1 MASPITSTTGIGSG
15 LNISSIVEALVNS
28 DTAAKQAQITRQTTN
43 NKAYISGVG
52 ALKSALA
59 AYQASMAKLNSST
72 APAFNAYAATSANE
86 SVLKATASNT
96 AVPGTYEVNVSQLAT
111 GSKVASRLYT
121 TAEGG
126 AATPI
131 PKGDLTIEQ
140 NGKTYTVSIGDG
152 ATLQSVRDSINDA
165 LAVNGISANIINEA
179 GGSRLVLGSTTT
191 GAGSDIKVTGGAT
204 GIDID
209 GTQSMATSPN
219 GAGFISAVAQD
230 AKLTIDG
237 LAVTSKSNTVE
248 NAISGIT
255 LDLVAVSSGA
265 ATTKVTV
272 GANNDGLK
280 ASVQEFVDAYNTMVK
295 AVNALTATSTDA
307 DGNTVLGSLT
317 GDPTTRSLLAD
328 IRNELATIGSGDRLT
343 SLSQLGINTQKDGTL
358 EFNSTKFTA
367 AMNDKKLGS
376 EVQELFTGT
385 NGVFERMNKA
395 IDPYIKSDGILTSR
409 TNNLNTL
416 QKRLDQ
422 QQEDLDRRVELLT
435 ASLTKKYIA
444 MDTVV
449 GKLKAQAN
457 SITSIFDAITAQQ
470 KNS

>member
-1 MASPITSTTGIGSG
+1 MASPITSTAGIGSG

-59 AYQASMAKLNSST
+59 AYQASMKKLNDST

-204 GIDID
+204 GISID
-209 GTQSMATSPN
+209 GTKPMATN
-219 GAGFISAVAQD
+219 GSGYISALAQD

-280 ASVQEFVDAYNTMVK
+280 ASVQQFVDAYNTMVK

-328 IRNELATIGSGDRLT
+328 IRSELATIGSGDRLT

-358 EFNSTKFTA
+358 EFNGTKFTA

-395 IDPYIKSDGILTSR
+395 IDPYIKTDGVLTSR
-409 TNNLNTL
+409 TNNLNAL

>member
-15 LNISSIVEALVNS
+15 LNISSIVEAQVNS

-59 AYQASMAKLNSST
+59 DYQSSMAKLNSST

-86 SVLKATASNT
+86 NVLKATASNT
-96 AVPGTYEVNVSQLAT
+96 AVPGTYKVNVSQLAT

-191 GAGSDIKVTGGAT
+191 GAGSDIKVIGGTT

-209 GTQSMATSPN
+209 GTKSMATN
-219 GAGFISAVAQD
+219 GSGYISGLAQD

-237 LAVTSKSNTVE
+237 LEVTSKSNTVKD
-248 NAISGIT
+248 AISGIT
-255 LDLVAVSSGA
+255 LDLVAKSADA
-265 ATTKVTV
+265 ATTTKVTV

-280 ASVQEFVDAYNTMVK
+280 ASVQQFVDAYNTMVK

-328 IRNELATIGSGDRLT
+328 IRGELANIGSGDRLT
-343 SLSQLGINTQKDGTL
+343 TLSQLGINTQKDGTL
-358 EFNSTKFTA
+358 EFNSSKFTA

-395 IDPYIKSDGILTSR
+395 IEPYIKSDGILTSR
-409 TNNLNTL
+409 TNNLNSL

>member
-86 SVLKATASNT
+86 NVLKATASNT

-191 GAGSDIKVTGGAT
+191 GAGSDIKVIGGTT

-209 GTQSMATSPN
+209 GTKSMATN
-219 GAGFISAVAQD
+219 GSGYISGLAQD

-237 LAVTSKSNTVE
+237 LEVTSKSNTVKD
-248 NAISGIT
+248 AISGIT
-255 LDLVAVSSGA
+255 LDLVAKSADA
-265 ATTKVTV
+265 ATTTKVTV

-280 ASVQEFVDAYNTMVK
+280 ASVQQFVDAYNTMVK

-328 IRNELATIGSGDRLT
+328 IRGELANIGSGDRLT
-343 SLSQLGINTQKDGTL
+343 TLSQLGINTQKMARL
-358 EFNSTKFTA
+358 SSIAPNSP
-367 AMNDKKLGS
+367 L
-376 EVQELFTGT
+376 
-385 NGVFERMNKA
+385 
-395 IDPYIKSDGILTSR
+395 P
-409 TNNLNTL
+409 
-416 QKRLDQ
+416 
-422 QQEDLDRRVELLT
+422 
-435 ASLTKKYIA
+435 
-444 MDTVV
+444 
-449 GKLKAQAN
+449 
-457 SITSIFDAITAQQ
+457 
-470 KNS
+470 

>member
-1 MASPITSTTGIGSG
+1 MASPITTTTGIGSG

-28 DTAAKQAQITRQTTN
+28 DKAAKQAQITRQTTN

-52 ALKSALA
+52 SLKSALA
-59 AYQASMAKLNSST
+59 AYQASMTKLNSST

-86 SVLKATASNT
+86 NVLKATASNT
-96 AVPGTYEVNVSQLAT
+96 AVPGAYEVNVSQLAT
-111 GSKVASRLYT
+111 GSKVASRLFA
-121 TAEGG
+121 TADGG

-131 PKGDLTIEQ
+131 PAGDLIIEQ
-140 NGKTYTVSIGDG
+140 NSNIYTVTIGDG
-152 ATLQSVRDSINDA
+152 ATLQTVRDSINDA
-165 LAVNGISANIINEA
+165 LAVNGISANIINES
-179 GGSRLVLGSTTT
+179 GGARLVLSSTTT
-191 GAGSDIKVTGGAT
+191 GAESDISVSGLLK
-204 GIDID
+204 ID
-209 GTQSMATSPN
+209 GTQSMVDSPDDS
-219 GAGFISAVAQD
+219 GFITDLAQD

-237 LAVTSKSNTVE
+237 LKVTSKSNTVE
-248 NAISGIT
+248 DAISGIT
-255 LDLVAVSSGA
+255 LNLVAKSVDAG
-265 ATTKVTV
+265 TTKVTV

-280 ASVQEFVDAYNTMVK
+280 ASVQQFVDAYNTMVK

-317 GDPTTRSLLAD
+317 GDATTRSLLAD
-328 IRNELATIGSGDRLT
+328 IRSELVTIGSGDRLT
-343 SLSQLGINTQKDGTL
+343 TLSQLGINTQKDGTL

-385 NGVFERMNKA
+385 NGVFERMNNA
-395 IDPYIKSDGILTSR
+395 IDPYIKTDGILTTR
-409 TNNLNTL
+409 TNNLNAL

-422 QQEDLDRRVELLT
+422 QQEDLDRRIELLT

-457 SITSIFDAITAQQ
+457 SITSIFEAITAQQ
-470 KNS
+470 RNS

>member
-1 MASPITSTTGIGSG
+1 MASPITSTTGMGSG
-15 LNISSIVEALVNS
+15 LNIGSIVEALVNS

-59 AYQASMAKLNSST
+59 AYQASMKKLNDSA
-72 APAFNAYAATSANE
+72 APSFNAYAASSANE
-86 SVLKATASNT
+86 NVLKATASNT

-111 GSKVASRLYT
+111 GSKVASRLFA
-121 TAEGG
+121 TADGG

-131 PKGDLTIEQ
+131 PKGDLAIEQ

-165 LAVNGISANIINEA
+165 LAVNGISANIINES
-179 GGSRLVLGSTTT
+179 GGARLVLGSTTT
-191 GAGSDIKVTGGAT
+191 GAGSDIKVIGGAT
-204 GIDID
+204 GISID
-209 GTQSMATSPN
+209 GTKPMATN
-219 GAGFISAVAQD
+219 GSGYISALAQD

-280 ASVQEFVDAYNTMVK
+280 ASVQQFVDAYNTMVK

-307 DGNTVLGSLT
+307 NGNTVLGSLT
-317 GDPTTRSLLAD
+317 GDATTRSLLAD
-328 IRNELATIGSGDRLT
+328 IRSELATIGSGDRLT

-358 EFNSTKFTA
+358 EFNGTKFTA
-367 AMNDKKLGS
+367 AMNDKKLGN

-395 IDPYIKSDGILTSR
+395 IEPYIKTDGVLTSR
-409 TNNLNTL
+409 ANNLNAL

-457 SITSIFDAITAQQ
+457 SITSIFEAITAQQ
-470 KNS
+470 RNS

>member
-140 NGKTYTVSIGDG
+140 NGKTYKVSIGDG

-204 GIDID
+204 GISID
-209 GTQSMATSPN
+209 GTKPMATN
-219 GAGFISAVAQD
+219 GSGYISALAQD

-280 ASVQEFVDAYNTMVK
+280 ASVQQFVDAYNTMVK

-328 IRNELATIGSGDRLT
+328 IRSELATIGSGDRLT

-395 IDPYIKSDGILTSR
+395 IDPYIKTDGILTSR

>member
-59 AYQASMAKLNSST
+59 AYQASMKKLNDST

-204 GIDID
+204 GISID
-209 GTQSMATSPN
+209 GTKPMATN
-219 GAGFISAVAQD
+219 GSGYISALAQD

-280 ASVQEFVDAYNTMVK
+280 ASVQQFVDAYNTMVK

-328 IRNELATIGSGDRLT
+328 IRSELATIGSGDRLT

-358 EFNSTKFTA
+358 EFNGTKFTA

-395 IDPYIKSDGILTSR
+395 IDPYIKTDGVLTSR
-409 TNNLNTL
+409 TNNLNAL

>member
-1 MASPITSTTGIGSG
+1 MASPITSTTGLGSG

-28 DTAAKQAQITRQTTN
+28 DKAAKQAQITRQTTN

-59 AYQASMAKLNSST
+59 AYQASMKKLNDST

-111 GSKVASRLYT
+111 GSKVASRLYAT
-121 TAEGG
+121 VDGG

-152 ATLQSVRDSINDA
+152 ATLQSVRDSINGA
-165 LAVNGISANIINEA
+165 LASNGISANIINEA
-179 GGSRLVLGSTTT
+179 GGARLVLGSTTT
-191 GAGSDIKVTGGAT
+191 GAGSDIKVSGGTT
-204 GIDID
+204 GISID
-209 GTQSMATSPN
+209 GTKPMATN
-219 GAGFISAVAQD
+219 GSGYITGLAQD
-230 AKLTIDG
+230 AKLTVDG
-237 LAVTSKSNTVE
+237 LAVTSKSNTVD

-255 LDLVAVSSGA
+255 LDLVAKSVDA
-265 ATTKVTV
+265 ATTTKVTV
-272 GANNDGLK
+272 GANSDGLK
-280 ASVQEFVDAYNTMVK
+280 ASVQQFVDAYNTLVK
-295 AVNALTATSTDA
+295 AVGALTATSTDA
-307 DGNTVLGSLT
+307 NGNTVLGSLT
-317 GDPTTRSLLAD
+317 GDPTTRSLLSG
-328 IRNELATIGSGDRLT
+328 IRAELANIGSGDRLT
-343 SLSQLGINTQKDGTL
+343 TLSQLGINTQRDGTL
-358 EFNSTKFTA
+358 EFNGAKFTA
-367 AMNDKKLGS
+367 AMNDKKLGN

-395 IDPYIKSDGILTSR
+395 IDPYIKTGGILATR
-409 TNNLNTL
+409 TNNLNEV

-422 QQEDLDRRVELLT
+422 QQEDLDRRVELMT

>member
-15 LNISSIVEALVNS
+15 LNISSIVEAQVNS

-59 AYQASMAKLNSST
+59 DYQSSMAKLNSST

-86 SVLKATASNT
+86 NVLKATASNT

-191 GAGSDIKVTGGAT
+191 GAGSDIKVIGGTT

-209 GTQSMATSPN
+209 GTKSMATN
-219 GAGFISAVAQD
+219 GSGYISGLAQD

-237 LAVTSKSNTVE
+237 LEVTSKSNTVKD
-248 NAISGIT
+248 AISGIT
-255 LDLVAVSSGA
+255 LDLVAKSADA
-265 ATTKVTV
+265 ATTTKVTV

-280 ASVQEFVDAYNTMVK
+280 ASVQQFVDAYNTMVK

-328 IRNELATIGSGDRLT
+328 IRGELANIGSGDRLT
-343 SLSQLGINTQKDGTL
+343 TLSQLGINTQKDGTL
-358 EFNSTKFTA
+358 EFNSSKFTA

-395 IDPYIKSDGILTSR
+395 IEPYIKSDGILTSR
-409 TNNLNTL
+409 TNNLNSL

>member
-59 AYQASMAKLNSST
+59 DYQSSMAKLNSST

-86 SVLKATASNT
+86 NVLKATASNT

-191 GAGSDIKVTGGAT
+191 GAGSDIKVIGGTT

-209 GTQSMATSPN
+209 GTKSMATN
-219 GAGFISAVAQD
+219 GSGYISGLAQD

-237 LAVTSKSNTVE
+237 LEVTSKSNTVKD
-248 NAISGIT
+248 AISGIT
-255 LDLVAVSSGA
+255 LDLVAKSADA
-265 ATTKVTV
+265 ATTTKVTV

-280 ASVQEFVDAYNTMVK
+280 ASVQQFVDAYNTMVK

-328 IRNELATIGSGDRLT
+328 IRGELANIGSGDRLT
-343 SLSQLGINTQKDGTL
+343 TLSQLGINTQKDGTL
-358 EFNSTKFTA
+358 EFNSSKFTA

-395 IDPYIKSDGILTSR
+395 IEPYIKSDGILTSR
-409 TNNLNTL
+409 TNNLNSL

>member
-59 AYQASMAKLNSST
+59 AYQASMKKLNDST

-191 GAGSDIKVTGGAT
+191 GAGADIKVTGGAT
-204 GIDID
+204 GISID
-209 GTQSMATSPN
+209 GTKPMATN
-219 GAGFISAVAQD
+219 GSGYISALAQD

-280 ASVQEFVDAYNTMVK
+280 ASVQQFVDAYNTMVK

-328 IRNELATIGSGDRLT
+328 IRSELATIGSGDRLT

-358 EFNSTKFTA
+358 EFNGTKFTA

-395 IDPYIKSDGILTSR
+395 IDPYIKTDGVLTSR
-409 TNNLNTL
+409 TNNLNAL

>member
-86 SVLKATASNT
+86 NVLKATASNT

-191 GAGSDIKVTGGAT
+191 GAGSDIKVIGGTT

-209 GTQSMATSPN
+209 GTKSMATN
-219 GAGFISAVAQD
+219 GSGYISGLAQD

-237 LAVTSKSNTVE
+237 LEVTSKSNTVKD
-248 NAISGIT
+248 AISGIT
-255 LDLVAVSSGA
+255 LDLVAKSADA
-265 ATTKVTV
+265 ATTTKVTV

-280 ASVQEFVDAYNTMVK
+280 ASVQQFVDAYNTMVK

-328 IRNELATIGSGDRLT
+328 IRGELANIGSGDRLT
-343 SLSQLGINTQKDGTL
+343 TLSQLGINTQKDGTL

-395 IDPYIKSDGILTSR
+395 IEPYIKSDGILTSR

>member
-1 MASPITSTTGIGSG
+1 MASPITSTTGMGSG
-15 LNISSIVEALVNS
+15 LNIGSIVEALVNS

-59 AYQASMAKLNSST
+59 AYQASMKKLNDST
-72 APAFNAYAATSANE
+72 APSFNAYSATSA
-86 SVLKATASNT
+86 SDAIVKAKASNT

-111 GSKVASRLYT
+111 GSKVASRLFT
-121 TAEGG
+121 TTEGG

-140 NGKTYTVSIGDG
+140 NGKSYTVSIGDG

-165 LAVNGISANIINEA
+165 LAVNGISANIINES
-179 GGSRLVLGSTTT
+179 GGARLVLGSTTT
-191 GAGSDIKVTGGAT
+191 GAGSDIKVIGGAT
-204 GIDID
+204 GISID
-209 GTQSMATSPN
+209 GTKPMATN
-219 GAGFISAVAQD
+219 GSGYISALAQD

-280 ASVQEFVDAYNTMVK
+280 ASVQQFVDAYNTMVK

-307 DGNTVLGSLT
+307 NGNTVLGSLT
-317 GDPTTRSLLAD
+317 GDATTRSLLAD
-328 IRNELATIGSGDRLT
+328 IRSELATIGSGDRLT

-358 EFNSTKFTA
+358 EFNGTKFTA
-367 AMNDKKLGS
+367 AMNDKKLGN

-395 IDPYIKSDGILTSR
+395 IDPYIKTDGILTSR
-409 TNNLNTL
+409 ANNLDTL

>member
-59 AYQASMAKLNSST
+59 AYQSSMAKLNSST

-86 SVLKATASNT
+86 NVLKATASNT

-191 GAGSDIKVTGGAT
+191 GAGSDIKVIGGTT

-209 GTQSMATSPN
+209 GTKSMATN
-219 GAGFISAVAQD
+219 GSGYISGLAQD

-237 LAVTSKSNTVE
+237 LEVTSKSNTVKD
-248 NAISGIT
+248 AISGIT
-255 LDLVAVSSGA
+255 LDLVAKSADA
-265 ATTKVTV
+265 ATTTKVTV

-280 ASVQEFVDAYNTMVK
+280 ASVQQFVDAYNTMVK

-328 IRNELATIGSGDRLT
+328 IRGELANIGSGDRLT
-343 SLSQLGINTQKDGTL
+343 TLSQLGINTQKDGTL
-358 EFNSTKFTA
+358 EFNSSKFTA

-395 IDPYIKSDGILTSR
+395 IEPYIKSDGILTSR
-409 TNNLNTL
+409 TNNLNSL

>member
-15 LNISSIVEALVNS
+15 LNIGSIVEALVNS

-86 SVLKATASNT
+86 NVLKATASNT

-126 AATPI
+126 AATLI

-140 NGKTYTVSIGDG
+140 NGKPYTVSIGDG

-165 LAVNGISANIINEA
+165 LASNGISANIINEA
-179 GGSRLVLGSTTT
+179 GGARLVLGSTTT
-191 GAGSDIKVTGGAT
+191 GALSDITVSGGAT
-204 GIDID
+204 GINID
-209 GTQSMATSPN
+209 GTMPMTAN
-219 GAGFISAVAQD
+219 GPGYISGLAQD

-255 LDLVAVSSGA
+255 LDLVAVSSSA

-280 ASVQEFVDAYNTMVK
+280 ASVQQFVDAYNTMVR

-328 IRNELATIGSGDRLT
+328 IRSELATIGSGDRLT

-358 EFNSTKFTA
+358 EFNGTKFTA

-395 IDPYIKSDGILTSR
+395 IDPYIKTDGVLTSR
-409 TNNLNTL
+409 TNNLNAL